1 MAVARVEGQTLDRCR
16 QVDAEIGDLAVKNA
30 PLLICYSTT
39 LAGLDME
46 VESQVLFGI
55 RVIVCG
61 CFLPVLKCK
70 IYLFV

>member
-30 PLLICYSTT
+30 PLLIYYSTT

-46 VESQVLFGI
+46 FGEVLFGI
-55 RVIVCG
+55 MAMVCG
-61 CFLPVLKCK
+61 CFLP
-70 IYLFV
+70 FF